1 MILGYESAGAP
12 YAAVTSRG
20 RKIAQAVGV
29 DAIGMQKRARAQIAA
44 PLRDVVR
51 DELRWCFEP
60 AARGPIRRPDGAER
74 FQRAQRAFQGPRY
87 PVLYRAWLHDG
98 ERVLTVA
105 SSRTI
110 SDALDANVGRIE
122 PLVLPHSYGHLS
134 PLVGVA

>member
-1 MILGYESAGAP
+1 MLAGLSAWTLRVGLPAHL
-12 YAAVTSRG
+12 AAVAER
-20 RKIAQAVGV
+20 
-29 DAIGMQKRARAQIAA
+29 MQKDARAQIAA

-51 DELRWCFEP
+51 DELRWHFERLREGRSDHQ
-60 AARGPIRRPDGAER
+60 AAADAER

-87 PVLYRAWLHDG
+87 PVLYRGWLHDG
-98 ERVLTVA
+98 ERALRLA

-110 SDALDANVGRIE
+110 SDALDAGVGGIE